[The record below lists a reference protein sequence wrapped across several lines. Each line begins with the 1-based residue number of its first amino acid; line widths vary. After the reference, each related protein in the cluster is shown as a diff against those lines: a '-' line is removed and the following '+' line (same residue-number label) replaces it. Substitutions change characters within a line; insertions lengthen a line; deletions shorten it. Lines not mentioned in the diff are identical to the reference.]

1 MCLTC
6 GCMEPNND
14 HGDPRHLL
22 AKHVEQSATVDGI
35 DVKKARKRIHKT
47 LKVHLKAK
55 ELAGD

>member
-1 MCLTC
+1 
-6 GCMEPNND
+6 MEPNND

-55 ELAGD
+55 EAAEEV